1 MAQTSNKKVFVVDI
15 ARCNGC
21 YCCQIACKDEHVG
34 NDWPPY
40 AKPQP
45 DTGQFW
51 CRLNEYIR
59 GTVPKVKLHYV
70 PVPCQH
76 CDNATCLAACPVE
89 GAIYR
94 REDGLVVVDPQKCTG
109 CRECLLSCPY
119 DAIFF
124 NEDLN
129 IVQKCTGCAH
139 LLDSGWTV
147 PRCVDICPT
156 QAIKFGDESEF
167 AAEIAEAAK
176 TGQLTQLG
184 PVDENK
190 PKVYY
195 LNMPKRFVG
204 GLVYDPAEK
213 EIVEGAKCTL
223 VDAETGEKTVVE
235 TDGFG
240 DFWFKDLKEGSFA
253 LTIEAEG
260 FVPVTFAPV
269 DTTDDVNLGEIALSR

>member
-1 MAQTSNKKVFVVDI
+1 MGNDTKVFIVDI

-34 NDWPPY
+34 NDWSPY

-51 CRLNEYIR
+51 LKLNEYTR

-70 PVPCQH
+70 AVPCQH
-76 CDNATCLAACPVE
+76 CAEAPCMEACPVE

-119 DAIFF
+119 DALFF

-139 LLDSGWTV
+139 LLDDGWTV

-167 AAEIAEAAK
+167 AARDRQ
-176 TGQLTQLG
+176 G
-184 PVDENK
+184 
-190 PKVYY
+190 
-195 LNMPKRFVG
+195 
-204 GLVYDPAEK
+204 DPARSGRREQAAGLLPATCPSASSAAWSTTRWRK
-213 EIVEGAKCTL
+213 RSSRAL
-223 VDAETGEKTVVE
+223 VALSSTRRQARSLSSQS
-235 TDGFG
+235 DGFG
-240 DFWFKDLKEGSFA
+240 DFWFKDLKEGVFS

-260 FVPVTFAPV
+260 FTPATFAPL

>member
-1 MAQTSNKKVFVVDI
+1 MGKKAFIVDI

-34 NDWPPY
+34 NDWSPY

-51 CRLNEYIR
+51 CRLNEYVR

-70 PVPCQH
+70 PVTCQH
-76 CDNATCLAACPVE
+76 CANAPCLKACPVE
-89 GAIYR
+89 GAIYK

-109 CRECLLSCPY
+109 CRECMLSCPY
-119 DAIFF
+119 DALFF

-129 IVQKCTGCAH
+129 IAQKCTGCAH
-139 LLDSGWTV
+139 LLDDGWAV

-156 QAIKFGDESEF
+156 QAIRFGDEADF
-167 AAEIAEAAK
+167 AAEIANAI
-176 TGQLTQLG
+176 QLEDADQT
-184 PVDENK
+184 K
-190 PKVYY
+190 PRVYY
-195 LNMPKRFVG
+195 LNMPKRFIG

-213 EIVEGAKCTL
+213 EIVAGARCTL
-223 VDAETGEKTVVE
+223 VDAASGEKRETK

-240 DFWFKDLKEGSFA
+240 DFWFEGLDEAKTFT

-260 FVPVTFAPV
+260 FAPMKYTAL
-269 DTTDDVNLGEIALSR
+269 DTSEDVNLGEIALSR

>member
-1 MAQTSNKKVFVVDI
+1 MGKKAFVIDI

-34 NDWPPY
+34 NDWTPY

-51 CRLNEYIR
+51 LRLNEYIR
-59 GTVPKVKLHYV
+59 GSVPKVKLHYV

-76 CDNATCLAACPVE
+76 CKAAPCLESCPVE

-94 REDGLVVVDPQKCTG
+94 REDGLVVVDPEKCTG

-119 DAIFF
+119 DALFF

-129 IVQKCTGCAH
+129 ITQKCTGCAH
-139 LLDSGWTV
+139 LLDEGWTV

-156 QAIKFGDESEF
+156 AAIKFGDEEDLK
-167 AAEIAEAAK
+167 EDIAKA
-176 TGQLTQLG
+176 TLLG
-184 PVDENK
+184 VADETA
-190 PKVYY
+190 PRVYY
-195 LNMPKRFVG
+195 LNMPKRFIG
-204 GLVYDPAEK
+204 GLVYDPAAK
-213 EIVEGAKCTL
+213 EIVKGARCTL
-223 VDAETGEKTVVE
+223 VGAGGEKLETQ

-240 DFWFKDLKEGSFA
+240 DFWFEGLKEGTFS

-260 FVPVTFAPV
+260 FAPMKYAAL
-269 DTTDDVNLGEIALSR
+269 DTSDDINLGEIALSK